1 MAGCSDAEGEPQVAV
16 VRPSPGAVVRAEGG
30 PAGTD
35 VVEVVAETR
44 GLPAGTPLEV
54 VLDGKVVARMQ
65 GTYAALVPV
74 SLGDHDLEVRPGD
87 PRSPARLGRAAIR
100 VR

>member
-35 VVEVVAETR
+35 VVEVVAEPR

-54 VLDGKVVARMQ
+54 VLDARAD
-65 GTYAALVPV
+65 GGPV
-74 SLGDHDLEVRPGD
+74 RGARAGLSRDHDLEVRPGD
-87 PRSPARLGRAAIR
+87 PRAPARLGRASIR
-100 VR
+100 AR